1 MSSLLTIA
9 TICARGGS
17 IGLPG
22 KNIKPILGKPLIE
35 YTIEQALAVPEI
47 DQVYVSTDAES
58 IAEVARTAGAE
69 VPFLRPPELARSNTP
84 KLAVIRHLIEW
95 IDNHN
100 GPVNRVVDLDPTS
113 PLRDISDIQSCLAM
127 LDEKTDVVITAYET
141 DKNPYFN
148 MVEIQPDGNIRL
160 VKQPDSEVIARQ
172 LAPKVYAMNASVYCW
187 HRHTVDI
194 GLFEGNVR
202 MHIMPRERSV
212 DIDEPLDFQIVE
224 LLMRQKHGLL

>member
-100 GPVNRVVDLDPTS
+100 GPVNRVVDLDPT
-113 PLRDISDIQSCLAM
+113 
-127 LDEKTDVVITAYET
+127 
-141 DKNPYFN
+141 
-148 MVEIQPDGNIRL
+148 
-160 VKQPDSEVIARQ
+160 
-172 LAPKVYAMNASVYCW
+172 
-187 HRHTVDI
+187 
-194 GLFEGNVR
+194 
-202 MHIMPRERSV
+202 
-212 DIDEPLDFQIVE
+212 
-224 LLMRQKHGLL
+224 